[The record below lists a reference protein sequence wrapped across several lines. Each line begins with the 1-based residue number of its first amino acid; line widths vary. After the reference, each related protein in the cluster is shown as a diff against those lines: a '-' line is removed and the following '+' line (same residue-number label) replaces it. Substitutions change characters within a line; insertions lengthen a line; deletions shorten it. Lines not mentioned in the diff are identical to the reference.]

1 MSFILDALQ
10 KSENQ
15 RQQQLGP
22 GHAAVRQGK
31 IGQTVPIWVLVLAV
45 LLIVNIL
52 VLTFVMWPDAVE
64 EQVSAT
70 GEHADPRSIAT
81 RASDGVMP
89 AEERGEVRPLSREAA
104 ATTPEDD
111 GPDNVTTVIEK
122 QTSAGSVTVMT
133 EKEMNEFLGST
144 TQSTN
149 NTASST
155 GSVIELVTNEQTA
168 EELLPTLEALQL
180 RGLVSLTELHLDVH
194 VYSDVPIERF
204 VFVNMKKYRE
214 GDRLREGPLLE
225 LITPQGII
233 LQHSGQRF
241 ILNQE

>member
-1 MSFILDALQ
+1 LSFILDALQ

-22 GHAAVRQGK
+22 GRAAVRQGK
-31 IGQTVPIWVLVLAV
+31 TSQPVPVWVPVVAV

-52 VLTFVMWPDAVE
+52 VLAFVMWPDAVE

-70 GEHADPRSIAT
+70 GEQRDPNSIAT
-81 RASDGVMP
+81 QDSDGAMA

-104 ATTPEDD
+104 ATTPKDD
-111 GPDNVTTVIEK
+111 GPDAASIAEENQAGT
-122 QTSAGSVTVMT
+122 GSVTIMT
-133 EKEMNEFLGST
+133 KKEMDEFLGPK
-144 TQSTN
+144 TQSAN

-168 EELLPTLEALQL
+168 EVLLPTLEALQL

-194 VYSDVPIERF
+194 VYSDVAIDRF

-225 LITPQGII
+225 SITTQGIV
-233 LQHSGQRF
+233 LQYSGQRF
-241 ILNQE
+241 VLNQE